1 MLQAGSLLPGD
12 PLHLN
17 RENPNTN
24 KRYQLG
30 GQLTTPHLLPGSLLH
45 LLVAGQVQDAPGN
58 VIVIIHTHRGDAGT
72 LKNMILVQ
80 SQGHQSRVVEVVSA
94 PALNKSR
101 QVSSSDSWSKIGFSP
116 FSTCNQLFSS
126 AWMGVHLCQEDV
138 KEVSGLVCVPRR
150 LVLLDAIAEHGAQ
163 LADYLHLGGW
173 HFLRKKNFLIF
184 TLAFKPGVSEAIR
197 PHHGRAYC
205 SANFDLNVLL
215 TVLVYFF

>member
-1 MLQAGSLLPGD
+1 MLQAGSLLPSD
-12 PLHLN
+12 PFHLN

-30 GQLTTPHLLPGSLLH
+30 GQLTTPHLLPGSFLH
-45 LLVAGQVQDAPGN
+45 LLVAGQVQHAPGN
-58 VIVIIHTHRGDAGT
+58 VIVIVHTHRGDAGT

-150 LVLLDAIAEHGAQ
+150 LVLFDALTEHGAQ

-173 HFLRKKNFLIF
+173 HFIRKKLFFLH
-184 TLAFKPGVSEAIR
+184 PGVQAWRHRCDQTPPWKSVLQCKLRLER
-197 PHHGRAYC
+197 PAQGTR
-205 SANFDLNVLL
+205 NF
-215 TVLVYFF
+215 F